1 MGVFMA
7 EVYMYIYTRQEKKE
21 ENQGPKIFV
30 MRPIHPTRTD
40 SASLVVLLALNCP
53 TATATDA

>member
-1 MGVFMA
+1 MA